1 MTDSDNDARLYALKL
16 LGYRG
21 RSERELRERLHRK
34 GFHHD
39 LIDAALLSL
48 KKAGLIDDRALAG
61 NLKRQAFERKLLG
74 YEGARSYM
82 LKRGLPRHVVESSL
96 TYNEEAELEHALK
109 LVEKKLASMANY
121 PAKKKKARL
130 WNFLVRRGYS
140 SGVIRKAMRD
150 FNFDEEV

>member
-1 MTDSDNDARLYALKL
+1 MTDSDNDARLYALRL

-21 RSERELRERLHRK
+21 RSEKELRERLDRK
-34 GFHHD
+34 GFNRNS
-39 LIDAALLSL
+39 IDAILFSL
-48 KKAGLIDDRALAG
+48 KQAGLVDDTALAG

-96 TYNEEAELEHALK
+96 TYDEEAELVHALK
-109 LVEKKLASMANY
+109 LVEKKMASMANY
-121 PAKKKKARL
+121 SAKEKKTKL
-130 WNFLVRRGYS
+130 WNFLIRRGYS